1 VLYASSDHD
10 FAEAARMVAMQT
22 RDTLE
27 AAKA

>member
-1 VLYASSDHD
+1 VLYASSDND
-10 FAEAARMVAMQT
+10 FAEAARKVAMQT